1 MNREMVAAERAREVR
16 EAARSWRRAGFV
28 STEVLNRILPLY
40 PDDRIRFGPG
50 FRALAFIFTGIGVW
64 ATVGLSM
71 VLLKP
76 SGSAGWGAL
85 LGFWAG
91 ACFVLT
97 ELQIGPGRRADAG
110 AESATAYSSVLLAV
124 LGFVAFADALTTD
137 TGSRAIMVQAL
148 GASSVLCALTAWRWG
163 DRLLSAGA
171 ALSGFALLAH
181 TSQGRLLWLV
191 VSVALIPICLKGAR
205 DARLAPSH
213 RSGAA
218 IVGAV
223 AIVAL
228 YGAVHIWSFDQ
239 RMIESAHSY
248 SLTQTPLPLR
258 PLSILATALL
268 PPLLLIVGW
277 RRREPLLIYSGLLL
291 IGVSIAT
298 IRLYRAVM
306 PLSLALILI
315 GAACLAVALG
325 VRRFLRSGEKG
336 ERAGFT
342 ADPLFDD
349 TNRTEAI
356 RSVVAV
362 ATFAP
367 AAQAAPAR
375 PAFEGGG
382 GSFGGGGASGAY

>member
-1 MNREMVAAERAREVR
+1 MSPEMEASERAQEVR
-16 EAARSWRRAGFV
+16 DAARSWRRAGFV
-28 STEVLNRILPLY
+28 SAEVIDRVLSRY

-64 ATVGLSM
+64 AMVGLSM
-71 VLLKP
+71 VLLEP
-76 SGSAGWGAL
+76 PGSAGWGAL
-85 LGFWAG
+85 LLFWAG
-91 ACFVLT
+91 VCFVLT

-110 AESATAYSSVLLAV
+110 AESATAYSAVLLAV

-137 TGSRAIMVQAL
+137 TGARTILIQVL
-148 GASSVLCALTAWRWG
+148 GASCFLCALTAWRWG

-171 ALSGFALLAH
+171 AISAYALLAH

-191 VSVALIPICLKGAR
+191 VSVTLIPVCLRGAR

-223 AIVAL
+223 AILAL
-228 YGAVHIWSFDQ
+228 YGAAHIWSFDQ
-239 RMIESAHSY
+239 RLIESAHSY
-248 SLTQTPLPLR
+248 SLTQRPLPLR

-277 RRREPLLIYSGLLL
+277 RRREPMLIYSGLLL
-291 IGVSIAT
+291 IGISIAT

-306 PLSLALILI
+306 PLSVALVLI
-315 GAACLAVALG
+315 GAVCLAVAIG
-325 VRRFLRSGEKG
+325 VRRFLRSGDKG

-349 TNRTEAI
+349 SNRTEAI

-362 ATFAP
+362 ASFSP
-367 AAQAAPAR
+367 AAQATPIR
-375 PAFEGGG
+375 PAFQGGG
-382 GSFGGGGASGAY
+382 GSFGGGGASGGY

>member
-16 EAARSWRRAGFV
+16 EAARSWRRTGFV
-28 STEVLNRILPLY
+28 STEVLDRILPRY

-76 SGSAGWGAL
+76 SGSAGWGVL
-85 LGFWAG
+85 LCLWAG
-91 ACFVLT
+91 ACFLLT
-97 ELQIGPGRRADAG
+97 ELQIGALRRAEAG

-124 LGFVAFADALTTD
+124 FGFVALADALTTD
-137 TGSRAIMVQAL
+137 TGGRAIMVQAL
-148 GASSVLCALTAWRWG
+148 GASSVLCTLTAWRWG

-171 ALSGFALLAH
+171 ALSVYALLAH

-191 VSVALIPICLKGAR
+191 VSVALIPLCLKGAR
-205 DARLAPSH
+205 DGRLAPSH

-228 YGAVHIWSFDQ
+228 YGAVHIWSFDE

-248 SLTQTPLPLR
+248 SLTQTPLLLR

-268 PPLLLIVGW
+268 PPLLLILGW

-306 PLSLALILI
+306 PLSIALVLL
-315 GAACLAVALG
+315 GAVCLAVALG
-325 VRRFLRSGEKG
+325 VRRFLRSGDKG
-336 ERAGFT
+336 EREGFT

-362 ATFAP
+362 ATFTP
-367 AAQAAPAR
+367 PAQAAPAR

-382 GSFGGGGASGAY
+382 GSFGGGGASGGY

>member
-1 MNREMVAAERAREVR
+1 MSPEMVAAERAREVR
-16 EAARSWRRAGFV
+16 EAAKSWRQAGFV
-28 STEVLNRILPLY
+28 SAFVLDRILALY
-40 PDDRIRFGPG
+40 PDDRLRFGPG

-76 SGSAGWGAL
+76 SGSASWSAL
-85 LGFWAG
+85 LCLWAG
-91 ACFVLT
+91 ACFMLT
-97 ELQIGPGRRADAG
+97 EMQIGALRRAEAG

-124 LGFVAFADALTTD
+124 FGFVAFADALTTE
-137 TGSRAIMVQAL
+137 TGSRAFMVQAL

-171 ALSGFALLAH
+171 AFSGYALLAQM
-181 TSQGRLLWLV
+181 SQGRLLWLV
-191 VSVALIPICLKGAR
+191 VSVTLIPLCLKGAR
-205 DARLAPSH
+205 DPRLAPSH

-223 AIVAL
+223 SILAL

-239 RMIESAHSY
+239 RLIESAHSY

-298 IRLYRAVM
+298 VRLYRAVM
-306 PLSLALILI
+306 PLSVALVLI
-315 GAACLAVALG
+315 GAACLAVGLG
-325 VRRFLRSGEKG
+325 VRRFLRSGDKG

-356 RSVVAV
+356 RSAVAV
-362 ATFAP
+362 ASFSP
-367 AAQAAPAR
+367 AAQVAPAR
-375 PAFEGGG
+375 PAFQSGG
-382 GSFGGGGASGAY
+382 GSFGGGGASGDY